1 MKDDNDFSPEDGR
14 AAKERRKRNIVLAIT
29 LGALAI
35 LFYLMSVVQWR
46 EHFG

>member
-1 MKDDNDFSPEDGR
+1 MKDDDEAR

-29 LGALAI
+29 LGALAV

>member
-1 MKDDNDFSPEDGR
+1 MKDDNEVR
-14 AAKERRKRNIVLAIT
+14 ARKERRKRNIVLAIT

>member
-1 MKDDNDFSPEDGR
+1 MKTDDEDR
-14 AAKERRKRNIVLAIT
+14 ARKERRKRNIVLAIT

>member
-1 MKDDNDFSPEDGR
+1 MSDEDER
-14 AAKERRKRNIVLAIT
+14 ARKERRKRNIVLAIS

>member
-1 MKDDNDFSPEDGR
+1 MNDAKDER
-14 AAKERRKRNIVLAIT
+14 ARKERRKRNIVLAIT

>member
-1 MKDDNDFSPEDGR
+1 MSDEDERARKD
-14 AAKERRKRNIVLAIT
+14 RRKRNIVLAIS

>member
-1 MKDDNDFSPEDGR
+1 MKDDELSPDEIR
-14 AAKERRKRNIVLAIT
+14 AAKERRKRNIVLA
-29 LGALAI
+29 LSLVALAV

>member
-1 MKDDNDFSPEDGR
+1 MSDDEDLAR
-14 AAKERRKRNIVLAIT
+14 KARRKRNIVLAIS
-29 LGALAI
+29 LGALAV

>member
-1 MKDDNDFSPEDGR
+1 MSDEDER
-14 AAKERRKRNIVLAIT
+14 ARKERRKRNIVLAISR
-29 LGALAI
+29 GALAI

>member
-1 MKDDNDFSPEDGR
+1 MKDDDEAR
-14 AAKERRKRNIVLAIT
+14 ARKERRKRNIVLAVT

>member
-1 MKDDNDFSPEDGR
+1 MSDEDER
-14 AAKERRKRNIVLAIT
+14 ARKERRKRNIVLSIS

>member
-1 MKDDNDFSPEDGR
+1 MKDDDER
-14 AAKERRKRNIVLAIT
+14 ARKERRKRNIVLAIS

>member
-1 MKDDNDFSPEDGR
+1 MKDDEEGR

>member
-1 MKDDNDFSPEDGR
+1 MKDDKR
-14 AAKERRKRNIVLAIT
+14 AAKERRKRSIVLALV
-29 LGALAI
+29 LGACAF